1 MYKWGCPAGSGLF
14 YWEVKQMIDDSAS
27 RAKAR
32 LLLYELGYRSLGQF
46 DWVAKKDGKW
56 TVFEVKEKRLYTP
69 DQEFPHYGI
78 GLNKTQLW
86 QRLEYYKDTGLR
98 TYIIC
103 FIKGTD
109 DVYGGFLDE
118 LEAKGIYCDTP
129 KQNIRVYPLE
139 FFEKLPMLDGSFEL

>member
-1 MYKWGCPAGSGLF
+1 M
-14 YWEVKQMIDDSAS
+14 EDDSVS

-32 LLLYELGYRSLGQF
+32 LLLYDLGYKALGQF

-69 DQEFPHYGI
+69 DQGFPHYGI
-78 GLNKTQLW
+78 GLDKTQLR
-86 QRLEYYKDTGLR
+86 QRLEYYKDTGLQ

-109 DVYGGFLDE
+109 DIYGGYLNE
-118 LEAKGIYCDTP
+118 LEAKGIYRDTP
-129 KQNIRVYPLE
+129 VQDIRVYPLE
-139 FFEKLPMLDGSFEL
+139 FYEKWKTLDGSFEL